1 MSLINKTATEIR
13 QQLLAEDITPLDLLD
28 AVESRITEVEPSV
41 NALPTLCFDRA
52 REYAGNLMKKPLSE
66 RGMLA
71 GLPVA
76 VKDLDSVAGVRT
88 TFGSTIFSDFVP
100 TESDCL
106 VDMVEKEDGVVYA
119 KTDTCLLYT
128 SPSPRDLSTSR
139 MPSSA

>member
-1 MSLINKTATEIR
+1 MSLIEKTATEIR
-13 QQLLAEDITPLDLLD
+13 QQLLSEDISPIDLLD
-28 AVESRITEVEPSV
+28 AIESRIAEVESSV

-52 REYAGNLMKKPLSE
+52 REHAGELMKKPLSE
-66 RGMLA
+66 RGLLA

-100 TESDCL
+100 TES
-106 VDMVEKEDGVVYA
+106 
-119 KTDTCLLYT
+119 CLLYT
-128 SPSPRDLSTSR
+128 SPSPRDATLSR